1 MLLLRILQNRAVNHK
16 PYSKGQAGMVV
27 QKMKQNLK
35 CVIYDC
41 DGVLFDSFEAN
52 TKLYNDLCALVG
64 RAPLKKEEMQYVHT
78 HTVFEAIH
86 FIFGKEDDLEKKAL
100 ESIKQVDLRN
110 YIVYLKMEP
119 HLLEALEKL
128 KENGVLRVINT
139 NRTTSMKHIMER
151 FNLWPYFEMVVTA
164 LDVKN
169 PKPHPESIEKI
180 IAALRLNKEEAVF
193 VGDSDVDK
201 ETAES
206 AGVTFIAY
214 KNREIANDL
223 LIGDHLDLLRL
234 ILDGK
239 GLQT

>member
-1 MLLLRILQNRAVNHK
+1 MSA
-16 PYSKGQAGMVV
+16 
-27 QKMKQNLK
+27 QKNPRKVR

-41 DGVLFDSFEAN
+41 DGVLFDSLEAN

-64 RAPLKKEEMQYVHT
+64 RAPLREEEMQYVHT
-78 HTVFEAIH
+78 HTVYEAIH
-86 FIFGKEDDLEKKAL
+86 FIFWRENDLEKKAL

-119 HLLEALEKL
+119 HLFQILEKL
-128 KENGVLRVINT
+128 KEKGILRAINT
-139 NRTTSMKHIMER
+139 NRTTSMEYIMER
-151 FNLWPYFEMVVTA
+151 FSLRPYFEMVVTA

-180 IAALRLNKEEAVF
+180 IAALQLKKEEAVF

-201 ETAES
+201 QTAES
-206 AGVTFIAY
+206 SGVTFIAY

-223 LIGDHLDLLRL
+223 FIEDHLDLLNL
-234 ILDGK
+234 ISNH
-239 GLQT
+239 